1 MSKNKLARFAE
12 NETFSNLFQH
22 TSYNIREEGFPM
34 KGKWGSEYF
43 HNDHPIVLELGCGKG
58 EYTVGLAQRYPD
70 KNFIGVDRKGAR
82 LWRGCKT
89 ALEMQLPNVAFLRT
103 AIDDIF
109 YYFAENEVSEI
120 WITFPDPQPT
130 KERKRLMSPHFV
142 AKYKRFLKPG
152 AMMHL
157 KTDSRLLYDY
167 IREVI
172 PQQQWHLLE
181 DIEDVYAAAS
191 GSASNAESNT
201 SEDSSPISASIFF
214 DRSVLTEIQTFY
226 EKHWLAGGS
235 MISYVSWRV

>member
-12 NETFSNLFQH
+12 NETFTNLFQH
-22 TSYNIREEGFPM
+22 TSYNIREDGFPM

-58 EYTVGLAQRYPD
+58 EYTIGLAQRYPEM
-70 KNFIGVDRKGAR
+70 NFIGVDRKGAR

-130 KERKRLMSPHFV
+130 KERKRLMSPNFV
-142 AKYKRFLKPG
+142 AKYRRFLKPG
-152 AMMHL
+152 ASMHL

-167 IREVI
+167 IKEII
-172 PQQQWHLLE
+172 PQQNWRLIE
-181 DIEDVYAAAS
+181 DVEDVYAT
-191 GSASNAESNT
+191 GVQ
-201 SEDSSPISASIFF
+201 
-214 DRSVLTEIQTFY
+214 SVLTEIQTFY

-235 MISYVSWRV
+235 TISYVHWQV

>member
-1 MSKNKLARFAE
+1 MSKHKLARFAE
-12 NETFSNLFQH
+12 NLTFPNLFQH
-22 TSYNIREEGFPM
+22 TSYNVREDGFPM
-34 KGKWGSEYF
+34 QGKWGEMYF
-43 HNDHPIVLELGCGKG
+43 HNDNPIVLELGCGKG
-58 EYTVGLAQRYPD
+58 EYTLALAQRFPD

-89 ALEMQLPNVAFLRT
+89 ALEQQLPNVAFLRT

-142 AKYKRFLKPG
+142 AKYQRFLKPD
-152 AMMHL
+152 ALMHL

-172 PQQQWHLLE
+172 PQQKWILQE
-181 DIEDVYAAAS
+181 DIEDVYA
-191 GSASNAESNT
+191 GNA
-201 SEDSSPISASIFF
+201 PAI
-214 DRSVLTEIQTFY
+214 LTEIQTFY
-226 EKHWLAGGS
+226 EKHWLEGGS
-235 MISYVSWRV
+235 KISYVRWKLQ

>member
-12 NETFSNLFQH
+12 NETFRNLFQH
-22 TSYNIREEGFPM
+22 TSYNIREEGFPL
-34 KGKWGSEYF
+34 KGKWGSDYF

-58 EYTVGLAQRYPD
+58 EYTIGLAQRFPEM
-70 KNFIGVDRKGAR
+70 NFIGVDRKGAR

-89 ALEMQLPNVAFLRT
+89 ALEMQLTNVAFLRT

-109 YYFAENEVSEI
+109 YYFDEREVSEI

-142 AKYKRFLKPG
+142 AKYKQFLKPN
-152 AMMHL
+152 ALMHL

-167 IREVI
+167 IREII
-172 PQQQWHLLE
+172 PRQQWQLLD
-181 DIEDVYAAAS
+181 DIEDVYAFTFAS
-191 GSASNAESNT
+191 TSTSADKA
-201 SEDSSPISASIFF
+201 I
-214 DRSVLTEIQTFY
+214 LTEIQTFY

-235 MISYVSWRV
+235 IISYVSWRV

>member
-34 KGKWGSEYF
+34 KGKWNSEYF

-58 EYTVGLAQRYPD
+58 EYSIGLAQRYPQM
-70 KNFIGVDRKGAR
+70 NFIGVDRKGAR

-89 ALEMQLPNVAFLRT
+89 ALELQLANVAFLRT

-109 YYFAENEVSEI
+109 YYFSENEVSEI

-130 KERKRLMSPHFV
+130 KERKRLMSPNFV
-142 AKYKRFLKPG
+142 SKYRHFLKPG
-152 AMMHL
+152 GVMHL
-157 KTDSRLLYDY
+157 KTDSRLLYEY
-167 IREVI
+167 IREII
-172 PQQQWHLLE
+172 PQQQWQMLE
-181 DIEDVYAAAS
+181 DLEDVYAS
-191 GSASNAESNT
+191 GQ
-201 SEDSSPISASIFF
+201 SSI
-214 DRSVLTEIQTFY
+214 LTEIQTFY

-235 MISYVSWRV
+235 TISYVSWKV